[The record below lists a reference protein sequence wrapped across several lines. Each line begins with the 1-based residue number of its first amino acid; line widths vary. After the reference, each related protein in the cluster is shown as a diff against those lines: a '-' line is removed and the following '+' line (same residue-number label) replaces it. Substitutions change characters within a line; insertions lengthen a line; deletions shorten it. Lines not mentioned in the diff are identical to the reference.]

1 MLSTLIEA
9 CGQVSLKNAAGVK
22 RERRSRQL
30 WLAAGVLCFATEAV
44 VWSFVLR
51 LLEVSV
57 AYPMSSLSFVAVT
70 FLSWL
75 LLREQVSKE
84 RWIGVFLIICG
95 TALVGIG

>member
-1 MLSTLIEA
+1 M
-9 CGQVSLKNAAGVK
+9 
-22 RERRSRQL
+22 
-30 WLAAGVLCFATEAV
+30 
-44 VWSFVLR
+44 
-51 LLEVSV
+51 SV